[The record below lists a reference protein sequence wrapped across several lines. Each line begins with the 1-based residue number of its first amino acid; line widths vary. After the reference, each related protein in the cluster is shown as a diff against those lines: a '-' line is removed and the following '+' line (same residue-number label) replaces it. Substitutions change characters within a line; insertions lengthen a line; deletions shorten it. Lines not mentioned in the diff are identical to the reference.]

1 LPKTLLVKISL
12 LEPVYQE
19 TRYPDVSSKLPA
31 EEFEEKDAIELVNN
45 AQEVLEWVKK
55 KIRL

>member
-1 LPKTLLVKISL
+1 MPKNLLIKVAL

-19 TRYPDVSSKLPA
+19 TRYPDVSSQLPA
-31 EEFEEKDAIELVNN
+31 EEFDEKDAIELVNN

-55 KIRL
+55 KIR